1 VKSVLVIAGE
11 ISGDMHAAKVV
22 RAVRAKN
29 PGVQFF
35 GIGGDDLRAAGV
47 EIIYDVKD
55 MAVLGLY
62 EVLKRYFFFKRVFD
76 DMVRIAAERKPDAV
90 LLIDYPGFN
99 LRFAEAMHA
108 RGIKVLYYVCPQV
121 WAWHRARIPKMAKT
135 INHLMVIFPF
145 EVDVFKGTGLKVDFV
160 GHPLVEE
167 TTKALAEPL
176 RPLAWQGEPRVA
188 LLPGSRRQEIERI
201 LPPML
206 GAAELLQKKF
216 PQASFVIAAASE
228 DIAALISNFKSQIS
242 NLEIVTGATR
252 QVLRQARAAMVAS
265 GTATVETALM
275 GCPMIVVYKTAAPT
289 YFFGKMLVKVPHLGM
304 VNLIAGRE
312 ACPEFIQGA
321 ATPDA
326 MARAM
331 EPLLGETDARK
342 KMVADLAEVRIK
354 LGSGGAAE
362 NVAAIML
369 EELGRAERIPPAG
382 GSRSA

>member
-35 GIGGDDLRAAGV
+35 GIGGDELRAAGV
-47 EIIYDVKD
+47 EILYDVKD

-62 EVLKRYFFFKRVFD
+62 EVLKRYFFFRRVFD
-76 DMVRIAAERKPDAV
+76 DMVRVAAERKPDAV

-108 RGIKVLYYVCPQV
+108 RGIKVFYYVCPQV
-121 WAWHRARIPKMAKT
+121 WAWHRSRIPKMAK
-135 INHLMVIFPF
+135 IIDRLMVIFPF

-167 TTKALAEPL
+167 TAGALAEPL
-176 RPLAWQGEPRVA
+176 RPLPWQGEPRVA
-188 LLPGSRRQEIERI
+188 LLPGSRQQEIERI

-206 GAAELLQKKF
+206 DAARLLQEKH
-216 PQASFVIAAASE
+216 PQASFIVAAASE
-228 DIAALISNFKSQIS
+228 DIAALISDHKSQIS

-252 QVLRQARAAMVAS
+252 QILRQAKAAMVAS

-275 GCPMIVVYKTAAPT
+275 GCPMIVAYKTAAPT

-312 ACPEFIQGA
+312 ICPEFIQGA
-321 ATPDA
+321 ATGA
-326 MARAM
+326 ALANAM

-342 KMVADLAEVRIK
+342 KMVAELADVKRK

-362 NVAAIML
+362 NVATIIL
-369 EELGRAERIPPAG
+369 
-382 GSRSA
+382 S